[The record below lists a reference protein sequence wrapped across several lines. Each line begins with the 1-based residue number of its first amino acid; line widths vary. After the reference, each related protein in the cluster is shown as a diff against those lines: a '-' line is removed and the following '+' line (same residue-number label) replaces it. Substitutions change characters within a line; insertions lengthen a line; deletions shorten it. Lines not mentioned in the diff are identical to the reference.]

1 MVSYNVIISPKALSQ
16 LEEYIDYIQYTLF
29 NNQGARAVWEDAL
42 ETANRLES
50 VAGSLEPCSH
60 PKLKEYGYYPIL
72 FSRHRYVMLYR
83 IDGSTAYVD
92 AVYHELQDYQDTFA
106 KDLK

>member
-1 MVSYNVIISPKALSQ
+1 MVSYSVIISPKALTQ

-42 ETANRLES
+42 ETAARLET

-60 PKLKEYGYYPIL
+60 PKLKEYGYYPIRL
-72 FSRHRYVMLYR
+72 SRHRYVALYR
-83 IDGSTAYVD
+83 IDDNNAYVE
-92 AVYHELQDYQDTFA
+92 AVYHELQDYQNLFS